1 MKINHE
7 KSAKIFV
14 VVAIILGIFEVITCG
29 AYVTFFSNLAI
40 CIVSLG
46 GLFFVCLNDNMRVKS
61 NEKLDEMLSAVVEAI
76 FLLIEFVIIV
86 PAIIVCVSFVVI
98 KCGTFGSLVVGLVVG
113 LVLNKLSQV

>member
-1 MKINHE
+1 MFLHSSI
-7 KSAKIFV
+7 
-14 VVAIILGIFEVITCG
+14 
-29 AYVTFFSNLAI
+29 
-40 CIVSLG
+40 
-46 GLFFVCLNDNMRVKS
+46 

-86 PAIIVCVSFVVI
+86 PAIIVCVSFVGI